1 MNNIISPKYHMELI
15 KKVVNA
21 LWYEYNSY
29 VDVSFYIQKWQC
41 FDEVGYENFIIYNK
55 NDKDEID
62 LEKTLHNMNVD
73 ILLKIAIDMGIE
85 TPDFIP
91 SIPTFKNV
99 IKEEYSNAAETFN
112 KAFKQIESDP
122 DIAIGL
128 ANSALESIIKEI
140 LKDDRIKTKFNNSD
154 TLYTL
159 TQDILKEFKLFPD
172 SEIPEEINQIGSG
185 LLKVCQGIEKIRSQ
199 KTNLHGKMDDD
210 YVVDD
215 SLYAYFIIN
224 SVATI
229 GLFLQSYYKKKIF
242 NLPE

>member
-1 MNNIISPKYHMELI
+1 MELI

-62 LEKTLHNMNVD
+62 LEKTLYNMNVD

-140 LKDDRIKTKFNNSD
+140 LQDDRIKTKFNNSD

-242 NLPE
+242 NQPE